1 MLFLLVLVT
10 VALNVS
16 NAGINQLTGE
26 ERKAVLAVNMEEDN
40 LCLQLLG
47 QEYRLCEPVETSSQ
61 IIQGFRAQVSD
72 YLLSI
77 GRIFKAVIRI

>member
-1 MLFLLVLVT
+1 MLVLVT

>member
-1 MLFLLVLVT
+1 MLVLVT

-47 QEYRLCEPVETSSQ
+47 QEYRLSEPVETSSQ
-61 IIQGFRAQVSD
+61 IIQGFWAQVSS

-77 GRIFKAVIRI
+77 GRIFKAVIPI

>member
-1 MLFLLVLVT
+1 LLVLVT